1 MDEANKKKQ
10 EEYQK
15 EIEQI
20 KEENK
25 KILEQ
30 MKADSIKRQ
39 NDIKIKNQQEIER
52 INQESKNRILVNEAR
67 INQILFQYQEDVH
80 NYF

>member
-1 MDEANKKKQ
+1 MKQIKKKQ

-67 INQILFQYQEDVH
+67 INQILFQYQQDVH

>member
-1 MDEANKKKQ
+1 MKQTKKKQ

-20 KEENK
+20 RIENK

-30 MKADSIKRQ
+30 MKADSDKRQ
-39 NDIKIKNQQEIER
+39 KDIKLKNQQEIEK
-52 INQESKNRILVNEAR
+52 INEESKNRILANEIR
-67 INQILFQYQEDVH
+67 INQILLQYQQDVH

>member
-1 MDEANKKKQ
+1 
-10 EEYQK
+10 
-15 EIEQI
+15 
-20 KEENK
+20 
-25 KILEQ
+25 

-52 INQESKNRILVNEAR
+52 INQESKKRIFENEAR